1 MSLSKTLNF
10 HLTHTLEKRLNK
22 KCGERN
28 AMVKSSDSSADEHA
42 SGRRAELM
50 FAQAAR
56 QPGRHF
62 IREKKRGDE
71 SETLLTLICSV
82 LDRKVSKQSPGAG
95 AFWWTKLPAWRLHV
109 SQVNKT
115 QRREGRK
122 GEAGGSVRPEEGG
135 DRCKPMVVFLQ
146 TSGDVWTESGSRY
159 SPFVRFLGGNQVWN
173 PGVSVS
179 NMIYLL
185 TFSFHSN

>member
-28 AMVKSSDSSADEHA
+28 AMVKSSDFFSADEHA

-62 IREKKRGDE
+62 IRVEERKKKKKEVMRVKH
-71 SETLLTLICSV
+71 C
-82 LDRKVSKQSPGAG
+82 
-95 AFWWTKLPAWRLHV
+95 
-109 SQVNKT
+109 
-115 QRREGRK
+115 
-122 GEAGGSVRPEEGG
+122 
-135 DRCKPMVVFLQ
+135 
-146 TSGDVWTESGSRY
+146 
-159 SPFVRFLGGNQVWN
+159 
-173 PGVSVS
+173 
-179 NMIYLL
+179 
-185 TFSFHSN
+185 

>member
-1 MSLSKTLNF
+1 MQWWNPVTLPEMNMPQDAALNWCL
-10 HLTHTLEKRLNK
+10 HRRPVSPEDISSEWKKEKK
-22 KCGERN
+22 
-28 AMVKSSDSSADEHA
+28 
-42 SGRRAELM
+42 
-50 FAQAAR
+50 
-56 QPGRHF
+56 
-62 IREKKRGDE
+62 KKRGDE
-71 SETLLTLICSV
+71 SKTLLTLICSV

-115 QRREGRK
+115 QKREGRK

-146 TSGDVWTESGSRY
+146 TSGDVWTESGSRF
-159 SPFVRFLGGNQVWN
+159 SPFVRFFGGNQVWN

-185 TFSFHSN
+185 TFSFH